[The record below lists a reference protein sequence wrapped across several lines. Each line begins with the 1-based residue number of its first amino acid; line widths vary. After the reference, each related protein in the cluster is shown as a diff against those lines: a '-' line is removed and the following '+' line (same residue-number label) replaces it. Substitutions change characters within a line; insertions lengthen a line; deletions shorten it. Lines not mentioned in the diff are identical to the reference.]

1 MICSVGLAT
10 VNSRKEP
17 VCLNCSE
24 GLVNVNS
31 KQEPV
36 HLKGSKGLVRMN
48 GRISSTLTDGNSSSK

>member
-1 MICSVGLAT
+1 M
-10 VNSRKEP
+10 NSRKEP

-36 HLKGSKGLVRMN
+36 HLKGSEGLIRMN
-48 GRISSTLTDGNSSSK
+48 GRSSSTLTDGKRSSK